1 MVKSSRAD
9 RINTVAVG
17 VLALLGSAAAGQG
30 DWSEQQF
37 EDARSGG
44 KSVFVK
50 FYAPWCGH
58 CKALAPVWAS
68 LKAKHPAHVGSV
80 DCTAQGG
87 AGERLCANLGVN
99 SYPTLKLFS
108 AGADSGRAE
117 QYKGQRREE
126 DLEAWLLLHIGADA
140 NRASGNVAPAAVGG
154 VSGGEEGAAGAAA
167 GGREGE
173 QKKSGDGHGN
183 DGHGNDAPDPHQLH
197 QRFASGVPDVPRTD
211 SAHPGGAR
219 NPEYDQQMMGA
230 DIDHPWLRHARADRA
245 PSALVDTLVS
255 GCDGGG
261 PVGSKPP
268 DGSLEHG
275 EIRRRMLL
283 AAKLRM
289 VAQIKAAAGGRSGAE
304 AAAHAVK
311 HGDQDGDG
319 LLTAAEVLAMNPAA
333 DAAHSVGGK
342 EGKGKRRSVAA
353 TFAFADIN
361 TDGLLCED
369 EFLLFAHKHYED
381 VHPHSELRFVEAAAS
396 GVLALAD
403 ANNDGRLSR
412 SELLER
418 FNHFTA
424 PLATK
429 GRDEL

>member
-1 MVKSSRAD
+1 MR
-9 RINTVAVG
+9 TAVG
-17 VLALLGSAAAGQG
+17 VLVGVLLGSAVAGQG

-37 EDARSGG
+37 EAARSGG

-50 FYAPWCGH
+50 FHAPWCGH

-68 LKAKHPAHVGSV
+68 LKAKHPAQVGSV

-117 QYKGQRREE
+117 QYKGPRREE

-140 NRASGNVAPAAVGG
+140 NRASGNVAPAAA
-154 VSGGEEGAAGAAA
+154 GAAGAAA
-167 GGREGE
+167 GAAGGGE
-173 QKKSGDGHGN
+173 EQAGKSGDGH
-183 DGHGNDAPDPHQLH
+183 DAPDPHRLH

-211 SAHPGGAR
+211 STTGER

-245 PSALVDTLVS
+245 PSALVDTLVA

-261 PVGSKPP
+261 PARRPP

-289 VAQIKAAAGGRSGAE
+289 VAQIKAAAGGRAGAE

-311 HGDQDGDG
+311 HGDLDGDG

-333 DAAHSVGGK
+333 DAAHGGK
-342 EGKGKRRSVAA
+342 REVAA

-361 TDGLLCED
+361 GDGLLSED

-396 GVLALAD
+396 GVLVLAD

-412 SELLER
+412 TELLER